1 MKNAIKESDFKIIKK
16 TNELNDT
23 WYHIKQR
30 ITLFGITL
38 YWAYVKCEGIH
49 DSHFYGKRYFR
60 MLGACNYFIKN
71 EIEEHNLYVKRKSVK
86 TEIVK
91 Q

>member
-1 MKNAIKESDFKIIKK
+1 MKNALKESDFKIIKK
-16 TNELNDT
+16 TNGLGDI
-23 WYHIKQR
+23 WYHVKQR
-30 ITLFGITL
+30 ITLFGIAL
-38 YWAYVKCEGIH
+38 FWVYVKCEGIYE
-49 DSHFYGKRYFR
+49 DDYGKRYFS

-86 TEIVK
+86 TEIIK

>member
-16 TNELNDT
+16 TNGLNDI

-38 YWAYVKCEGIH
+38 FWVYVKDE
-49 DSHFYGKRYFR
+49 DYSKRYFR

-86 TEIVK
+86 TEIIK